1 VRGIVTWAITAL
13 LVGCAAAGP
22 WTKPGADATAIA
34 SASQECRAM
43 AATAVAPEIGIDEDI
58 QATRQSD
65 WQRAPTG
72 QIASESLREETRSR
86 AQSIIDAC
94 MRAHGF
100 TRSP

>member
-1 VRGIVTWAITAL
+1 MAAAL
-13 LVGCAAAGP
+13 LVGCAASAGT
-22 WTKPGADATAIA
+22 WTKPGADAAAIA
-34 SASQECRAM
+34 SAYQQCRA
-43 AATAVAPEIGIDEDI
+43 AAAAAVAPEIGIDEDI